1 MARNRQRGF
10 ITLPFTAWIAIGASV
25 AILGLSVAVKVQSSR
40 LASCKQEY
48 ADFKADVKAK
58 GEAAIENARKI
69 DSENAKRKEKSDAER
84 KRLIIANNGLA
95 DRLRDNAA
103 RSSLP
108 ETSGTAGIP
117 ETACFKRPDLDAAIR
132 KFTSGIAGIVT
143 QGDAAVTD
151 LDNAK
156 RWAEK

>member
-10 ITLPFTAWIAIGASV
+10 ITLPFTAWVAIGASV

-40 LASCKQEY
+40 LEACKLEY
-48 ADFKADVKAK
+48 ASFQEQVRAK
-58 GEAAIENARKI
+58 GVAAKKEADRI
-69 DSENAKRKEKSDAER
+69 DQENAKRKEKSDAER

-108 ETSGTAGIP
+108 ETAGNTGIP
-117 ETACFKRPDLDAAIR
+117 ETACFKRADLDAAIR
-132 KFTSGIAGIVT
+132 KFTAGIAGIVT
-143 QGDAAVTD
+143 QGDGAVAD

-156 RWAEK
+156 RWAER